1 MSAAPGDRSGADP
14 TRVRDAM
21 LYLHHPASL
30 RHDPRALSPDH
41 PDAPERLQAIED
53 AIDGARL
60 EGLRRRSAPAAIE
73 AELALVHSG
82 RHIAFV
88 RDLCRAGGG
97 QIDADTY
104 VGEASY
110 EAALHAAGGACEMVR
125 ALITGPEQTAFCAV
139 RPAGHHA
146 DRDAAMGFCL
156 FNNVAIAAELAIT
169 ELGVEKLMIIDW
181 DVHHGNGT
189 AEIFRRRADVLVASI
204 HQAGLFPGTG
214 ALLDAGSGEGHGYT
228 VNLPV
233 PPGSCAE
240 VWLSLIEHLV
250 VPVGLEYRPQ
260 LVLVSAGFDA
270 HIADPLADCRLEAA
284 DFAQMACHVRDLAGA
299 LGAPLGAVLEG
310 GYEPRALGESVVATL
325 AALLGA
331 GEAESAAPDQLVTP
345 RAASHLGHR
354 WTL

>member
-1 MSAAPGDRSGADP
+1 
-14 TRVRDAM
+14 M

-41 PDAPERLQAIED
+41 PDDPRRLEAIENALRD
-53 AIDGARL
+53 ARL
-60 EGLRRRSAPAAIE
+60 EGLWRELAPEAAE
-73 AELALVHSG
+73 AELALVHG
-82 RHIAFV
+82 ERHIAFV
-88 RDLCRAGGG
+88 RELCHGGGG
-97 QIDADTY
+97 QVDADTY
-104 VGEASY
+104 VGAASY

-125 ALITGPEQTAFCAV
+125 MLVARRADTAFCAM

-146 DRDAAMGFCL
+146 DRDTAMGFCL
-156 FNNVAIAAELAIT
+156 FNNIAIAAQLAIA
-169 ELGVEKLMIIDW
+169 ELGVKRVMIIDW

-214 ALLDAGSGEGHGYT
+214 ALLDAGSAEGHGYT

-233 PPGSCAE
+233 PPGSGAE
-240 VWLSLIEHLV
+240 VWLSVLEHLV
-250 VPVGLEYRPQ
+250 VPIGLEYRPQ

-270 HIADPLADCRLEAA
+270 HAADPLAQCRLEAA
-284 DFAQMACHVRDLAGA
+284 DFAQMACHVRDLAAA
-299 LGAPLGAVLEG
+299 LGAPVGAVLEG

-325 AALLGA
+325 SALLGE
-331 GEAESAAPDQLVTP
+331 GEAESAAPDEIVTP